1 MAGFNQLANTS
12 RVVTAG
18 TANQGLGP
26 CCERL
31 SVHEV
36 GTPQLSCILI
46 LIDISAAGE
55 AFA

>member
-26 CCERL
+26 CL
-31 SVHEV
+31 SVC
-36 GTPQLSCILI
+36 PFMKLARPSYR
-46 LIDISAAGE
+46 
-55 AFA
+55 AFSYS